1 MLKVTEIFASVQGET
16 SYSGYPFAFVRL
28 TGCNLRCRYCDTTY
42 AYDAGEEFSIEE
54 VVSRV
59 TAFGLTRTCVTGGEP
74 LLQEKASALVATL
87 LDRGQEVLVETNGT
101 LPLSGLD
108 PRAVKIMDVKC
119 PSSGE
124 DGKMLWENFLHLTE
138 RDEVKFVLSSEEDY
152 RYAKD
157 VSARY
162 RRGKKWSV
170 LLSPAFGLLAPER
183 LAGWMIG
190 DGLDARLQLQLH
202 KLVWGPDRRG
212 V

>member
-1 MLKVTEIFASVQGET
+1 VLKVTEIFASVQGET

-42 AYDAGEEFSIEE
+42 AYDSGEDFPLPE

-59 TAFGLTRTCVTGGEP
+59 AAFGLSRACVTGGEP
-74 LLQEKASALVATL
+74 LLQAEAPALVSAL
-87 LDRGQEVLVETNGT
+87 LDRGMEVLVETNGT
-101 LPLSGLD
+101 VPLDPLD

-119 PSSGE
+119 PGSGE
-124 DGKMLWENFLHLTE
+124 DRKMRWDNFSLLTD
-138 RDEVKFVLSSEEDY
+138 RDEVKFVIASEDDY

-157 VSARY
+157 VVARH
-162 RRGKKWSV
+162 RAGKRWTV

-183 LAGWMIG
+183 LAGWMVG
-190 DGLDARLQLQLH
+190 DGLDARFQLQLH

-212 V
+212 A